1 MPESKRLKTLVS
13 WSTGKDSAWMLH
25 RLQQDASIEVVGLLT
40 TFNAAFDRVAM
51 HGTRRVL
58 AEAQAQVT
66 GLPLWD
72 VPLPWPCNN
81 KEYESRMAAVI
92 ERARG
97 EGVTQVAFGDL
108 FLEEIRRYRVEKM
121 AGTGVTPIFPLW
133 GSAADTAALAQTMQ
147 ASGLKAVLVSVD
159 PKQLEPRFAGRVWD
173 ASLLAELPSSVDP
186 CGEKGE
192 FHTFCFSG
200 PCFKEAISYKV
211 GEVVERDGFWFADV
225 LPAV

>member
-25 RLQQDASIEVVGLLT
+25 RLQQDAGIEVVGLLT

-58 AEAQAQVT
+58 AEAQARAA

-72 VPLPWPCNN
+72 VPLPWPCSNM
-81 KEYESRMAAVI
+81 EYESRMAAVM

-97 EGVTQVAFGDL
+97 AGVTQVAFGDL

-133 GSAADTAALAQTMQ
+133 GRAADTAALAQTMQ
-147 ASGLKAVLVSVD
+147 AAGLKAVLVSVD
-159 PKQLEPRFAGRVWD
+159 PKQLVPRFAGRVWD

-192 FHTFCFSG
+192 FHTFCFAG
-200 PCFKEAISYKV
+200 PCFHEAIQYKV
-211 GEVVERDGFWFADV
+211 GEVIERDGFWFADV